1 MLIDSHCHLNDRQFH
16 RDRAQVIARAQEQ
29 GVVRIVCV
37 GYDLPSSQEAVELAA
52 RYPNLSVV
60 IGVHPHDAKEVT
72 EDTYGEL
79 EKLAASSS
87 VVAIGETGLDY
98 YRDLSPRRT
107 QQEVFIRHIDL
118 ARRTGLPI
126 VVHDRDAHGEVLRI
140 LKAERAHEIGGVLH
154 CFSGS
159 WEVAKQ
165 CLDMGFYLSLAGP
178 VTYNNAKRPQEIA
191 RLIPLD
197 RLLVE
202 TDAPYLA
209 PEPLR
214 GKRNEPANVRYVA
227 AKIAELRGMPLE
239 ELAAATTANTERVFR
254 L

>member
-1 MLIDSHCHLNDRQFH
+1 MLVDSHCHLNDRQFH
-16 RDRAQVIARAQEQ
+16 RDQAQVITRAREQ
-29 GVVRIVCV
+29 GVERIICV

-52 RYPNLSVV
+52 RYSNLGVV

-72 EDTYGEL
+72 EESYSEL
-79 EKLAASSS
+79 EKLASSPR

-98 YRDLSPRRT
+98 YRDLSPRKT

-126 VVHDRDAHGEVLRI
+126 VVHDRDAHGEVVRI
-140 LKAERAHEIGGVLH
+140 LKAERAFEVGGVLH

-159 WEVAKQ
+159 WEIARQ

-178 VTYNNAKRPQEIA
+178 VTYTNAKRPQEMA

-202 TDAPYLA
+202 TDAPYLT

-214 GKRNEPANVRYVA
+214 GRRNEPAYVRYVA
-227 AKIAELRGMPLE
+227 AKIAELRGMSLE
-239 ELAAATTANTERVFR
+239 DLAAATTANAGRVFR